1 MSSTIDSSK
10 TDSSEN
16 RPRRFATQAIHAGAA
31 PDPATGARAQPIY
44 FTNGFV
50 FDSTEQAADIFAM
63 RRTGFSYS
71 RGSNPTVA
79 ALERRVAALE
89 GAKAAV
95 AVSSGQSAVLL
106 VLMTLMKSGEAYVAS
121 PRLFGGSLGLMRR
134 LDGRYDLKPQF
145 AAGLDPADF
154 EAAITPQTRAIVC
167 ESIVNPCAT
176 VVDLAGIAEVA
187 RRHGLPLV
195 VDNTLASPA
204 LIRPIEYGA
213 DIVVHSTSKFLGGS
227 GQTIGGV
234 ICDAGRFD
242 WNRPGRYNLVNEP
255 WPDYEGLVVTERFPE
270 IAFAVAC
277 RLFGLRDL
285 GPGLSPMNAF
295 LTLTGI
301 ETLPLRMERHCAN
314 ARAVAAY
321 LKAHPAVAWVSYP
334 GLPGQPG
341 EEIANRYVPN
351 GPGSIF
357 TFALKGGEP
366 AALRFITALELVS
379 HLVNIGEIKSLAIHP
394 ATTTHRQL
402 LPEEKAASL
411 VGPETVRLSIGLE
424 NVEDIIADIEQALAR
439 AG

>member
-1 MSSTIDSSK
+1 MATE
-10 TDSSEN
+10 T
-16 RPRRFATQAIHAGAA
+16 RTHRFATQSVHAGAS
-31 PDPATGARAQPIY
+31 PDPSTGARVQPIY

-63 RRTGFSYS
+63 RKTGFSYS

-106 VLMTLMKSGEAYVAS
+106 VLMTLMQSGDAYVAS

-145 AAGLDPADF
+145 AKGLTPADF
-154 EAAITPQTRAIVC
+154 EAQITPQTKAIVC

-176 VVDLAGIAEVA
+176 VMDLVGISEVA
-187 RRHGLPLV
+187 RRHNLPLV

-227 GQTIGGV
+227 GQTIGGI

-242 WNRPGRYNLVNEP
+242 WTATGGRYNLITEP
-255 WPDYEGLVVTERFPE
+255 WSDYDGLVITERFPE
-270 IAFAVAC
+270 ISFAVAC

-301 ETLPLRMERHCAN
+301 ETLPLRMARHCSN
-314 ARAVAAY
+314 ARTVAAH
-321 LKAHPAVAWVSYP
+321 LKDHPAVEWVSYP
-334 GLPGQPG
+334 ALPGQPG
-341 EEIANRYVPN
+341 ESMAACYVPQ

-357 TFALKGGEP
+357 TFALKGGE
-366 AALRFITALELVS
+366 AAAKTFITSLELIS

-402 LPEEKAASL
+402 GDADKAAAM

-424 NVEDIIADIEQALAR
+424 NVEDLIADIDQALAKLS
-439 AG
+439 

>member
-1 MSSTIDSSK
+1 MSDKPT
-10 TDSSEN
+10 T
-16 RPRRFATQAIHAGAA
+16 PRFATQAIHAGAS
-31 PDPATGARAQPIY
+31 PDPATGARVQPIY

-50 FDSTEQAADIFAM
+50 FDSTEQAADIFNM

-89 GAKAAV
+89 GAKAAI

-106 VLMTLMKSGEAYVAS
+106 VMLTLMKSGDAYVAS

-145 AAGLDPADF
+145 AKGLTPADF
-154 EAAITPQTRAIVC
+154 EAAITPQTRAIIC

-176 VVDLAGIAEVA
+176 VMDIAGIAEVA

-227 GQTIGGV
+227 GQTIGGM

-242 WNRPGRYNLVNEP
+242 WTKTDHYNLITGP
-255 WPDYEGLVVTERFPE
+255 WPDYDGLVITERFPDNP
-270 IAFAVAC
+270 FAVAC

-314 ARAVAAY
+314 ARTVAAY
-321 LKAHPAVAWVSYP
+321 LKDHPSVAWVSYP

-341 EEIANRYVPN
+341 EALAQRYVPN
-351 GPGSIF
+351 GPGAIF

-366 AALRFITALELVS
+366 AALKFIMSLELIS

-402 LPEEKAASL
+402 PRDEKEAAC
-411 VGPETVRLSIGLE
+411 VGPDTVRLSIGLE
-424 NVEDIIADIEQALAR
+424 NVEDLIADIAQALAQV
-439 AG
+439 G

>member
-1 MSSTIDSSK
+1 MTAEPK
-10 TDSSEN
+10 TL
-16 RPRRFATQAIHAGAA
+16 RFATQAVHAGAA
-31 PDPATGARAQPIY
+31 PDPATGARVQPIY

-63 RRTGFSYS
+63 RKTGFSYS

-106 VLMTLMKSGEAYVAS
+106 VMMTLMQTGDAYVAS

-134 LDGRYDLKPQF
+134 LEGRYDLTPQF
-145 AAGLDPADF
+145 AADLTPEAF
-154 EAAITPQTRAIVC
+154 EAAITPQTKAIIC

-176 VVDLAGIAEVA
+176 VMDIEGIAAVA
-187 RRHGLPLV
+187 KRHGLPLV
-195 VDNTLASPA
+195 IDNTLASPA

-227 GQTIGGV
+227 GQVIGGM
-234 ICDAGRFD
+234 ICDAGTFD
-242 WNRPGRYNLVNEP
+242 WKAQGSRYNLINDP
-255 WPDYEGLVVTERFPE
+255 WPDYDGLIVSDRFPE
-270 IAFAVAC
+270 ISFAVAC

-314 ARAVAAY
+314 AKAVAAY
-321 LKAHPAVAWVSYP
+321 LKDHPAVDWVSYP
-334 GLPGQPG
+334 ALPGQKG
-341 EEIANRYVPN
+341 EALANRYVPQ

-366 AALRFITALELVS
+366 AALAFIANLELVS
-379 HLVNIGEIKSLAIHP
+379 HLVNIGEIKSLVIHP

-402 LPEEKAASL
+402 RPEERAAAC

-424 NVEDIIADIEQALAR
+424 DPEDLIADIEQALAKV
-439 AG
+439 GG

>member
-1 MSSTIDSSK
+1 MPDETR
-10 TDSSEN
+10 TH
-16 RPRRFATQAIHAGAA
+16 RLATQAIHAGAA
-31 PDPATGARAQPIY
+31 PDPATGARVQPIY

-50 FDSTEQAADIFAM
+50 FDSTEQAADIFAV

-95 AVSSGQSAVLL
+95 AVASGQSAVLL
-106 VLMTLMKSGEAYVAS
+106 VLMTLMRSGDAYVAS

-134 LDGRYDLKPQF
+134 LDGRYDLRPQF
-145 AAGLDPADF
+145 AGGLDPEDF
-154 EAAITPQTRAIVC
+154 EAAITPETRAIVC
-167 ESIVNPCAT
+167 ESIVNPCAA
-176 VVDLAGIAEVA
+176 VMDLDGIAAVA

-204 LIRPIEYGA
+204 LIRPIEHGA
-213 DIVVHSTSKFLGGS
+213 DIVVHSTSKFLSGS
-227 GQTIGGV
+227 GQCIGGL

-242 WNRPGRYNLVNEP
+242 WAATGARYNLVTEP
-255 WPDYEGLVVTERFPE
+255 WPDYDGLVIAERFPE
-270 IAFAVAC
+270 TGFATAC

-314 ARAVAAY
+314 ARVVAAY
-321 LKAHPAVAWVSYP
+321 LKDHPAVDWVSYP
-334 GLPGQPG
+334 ALPGQPG
-341 EEIANRYVPN
+341 EALAARYAPE
-351 GPGSIF
+351 GPGAIF
-357 TFALKGGEP
+357 TFALRGGEP
-366 AALRFITALELVS
+366 AALRFIASLELVS

-402 LPEEKAASL
+402 RDDEKAAAR

-424 NVEDIIADIEQALAR
+424 TVEDLIADIGQALAR

>member
-1 MSSTIDSSK
+1 
-10 TDSSEN
+10 
-16 RPRRFATQAIHAGAA
+16 
-31 PDPATGARAQPIY
+31 
-44 FTNGFV
+44 
-50 FDSTEQAADIFAM
+50 M

-89 GAKAAV
+89 GAASAV
-95 AVSSGQSAVLL
+95 AVSSGQSALL
-106 VLMTLMKSGEAYVAS
+106 LILMTLMKSGDAYVVS
-121 PRLFGGSLGLMRR
+121 PRLFGGSLGLMNR
-134 LDGRYDLKPQF
+134 LDGRYDMKAQF
-145 AAGLDPADF
+145 AKGLDPADF
-154 EAAITPQTRAIVC
+154 EAAITPETKAIVC

-176 VVDLAGIAEVA
+176 VMDIAGIAEVA
-187 RRHGLPLV
+187 RRHKLPLV

-204 LIRPIEYGA
+204 LIRPIEHGA
-213 DIVVHSTSKFLGGS
+213 DIVMHSTSKFLGGS

-242 WNRPGRYNLVNEP
+242 WKAAGDRYNLIAEP
-255 WPDYEGLVVTERFPE
+255 WEDYDGLVITERFPDFS
-270 IAFAVAC
+270 FAVAC
-277 RLFGLRDL
+277 RLFGLREL

-301 ETLPLRMERHCAN
+301 ETLPLRMARHCAN
-314 ARAVAAY
+314 AKAVAGF
-321 LKAHPAVAWVSYP
+321 LKDHPAVAWVSYP
-334 GLPGQPG
+334 ALPGQAG
-341 EEIANRYVPN
+341 EAMAAKYVPD

-366 AALRFITALELVS
+366 AAIRFIMGLKLVS

-402 LPEEKAASL
+402 LPHEKAAAL

-424 NVEDIIADIEQALAR
+424 NAEDLIADIAQALAQVD
-439 AG
+439 

>member
-1 MSSTIDSSK
+1 MATE
-10 TDSSEN
+10 T
-16 RPRRFATQAIHAGAA
+16 RPQRFATAAIHAGAA
-31 PDPATGARAQPIY
+31 PDPATGARVQPIY

-50 FDSTEQAADIFAM
+50 FESTEQAADIFAM

-89 GAKAAV
+89 GAASAV
-95 AVSSGQSAVLL
+95 AVSSGQSALL
-106 VLMTLMKSGEAYVAS
+106 LILMTLMKSGDAYVVS
-121 PRLFGGSLGLMRR
+121 PRLFGGSLGLMNR
-134 LDGRYDLKPQF
+134 LDGRYDMKAQF
-145 AAGLDPADF
+145 AKGLDPADF
-154 EAAITPQTRAIVC
+154 EAAITPETKAIVC

-176 VVDLAGIAEVA
+176 VMDIAGIAEVA
-187 RRHGLPLV
+187 RRHKLPLV

-204 LIRPIEYGA
+204 LIRPIEHGA
-213 DIVVHSTSKFLGGS
+213 DIVMHSTSKFLGGS

-242 WNRPGRYNLVNEP
+242 WKAAGDRYNLIAEP
-255 WPDYEGLVVTERFPE
+255 WEDYDGLVITERFPDFS
-270 IAFAVAC
+270 FAVAC
-277 RLFGLRDL
+277 RLFGLREL

-301 ETLPLRMERHCAN
+301 ETLPLRMARHCAN
-314 ARAVAAY
+314 AKAVAGF
-321 LKAHPAVAWVSYP
+321 LKDHPAVAWVSYP
-334 GLPGQPG
+334 ALPGQAG
-341 EEIANRYVPN
+341 EAMAAKYVPD

-366 AALRFITALELVS
+366 AAIRFIMGLKLVS

-402 LPEEKAASL
+402 LPHEKAAAL

-424 NVEDIIADIEQALAR
+424 NAEDLIADIAQALAQI
-439 AG
+439 G

>member
-1 MSSTIDSSK
+1 MTDTPK
-10 TDSSEN
+10 T
-16 RPRRFATQAIHAGAA
+16 PRFATQAIHAGAS

-50 FDSTEQAADIFAM
+50 FDSTEQAADIFNM

-89 GAKAAV
+89 GAKAAI
-95 AVSSGQSAVLL
+95 AVSSGQSALLL
-106 VLMTLMKSGEAYVAS
+106 VMLTLMKSGDAYVAS

-134 LDGRYDLKPQF
+134 LDGRYDLKPLF
-145 AAGLDPADF
+145 AKGLTPADF
-154 EAAITPQTRAIVC
+154 EAAITPETRAIIC

-176 VVDLAGIAEVA
+176 VMDIAGIAEVA

-204 LIRPIEYGA
+204 LIRPIEHGA

-242 WNRPGRYNLVNEP
+242 WTRTDHYNLITGA
-255 WPDYEGLVVTERFPE
+255 WPDYDGLVITERFPDNP
-270 IAFAVAC
+270 FAVAC

-301 ETLPLRMERHCAN
+301 ETLPLRMARHCAN
-314 ARAVAAY
+314 ARTVAAY
-321 LKAHPAVAWVSYP
+321 LKDHPAVAWVSYP

-341 EEIANRYVPN
+341 EALAQRYVPQ

-366 AALRFITALELVS
+366 AALTFITSLELIS

-402 LPEEKAASL
+402 PKDEKEAAC
-411 VGPETVRLSIGLE
+411 VGPDTVRLSIGLE
-424 NVEDIIADIEQALAR
+424 NVEDLIADIAQALAQV
-439 AG
+439 G

>member
-1 MSSTIDSSK
+1 MATE
-10 TDSSEN
+10 T
-16 RPRRFATQAIHAGAA
+16 RPQRFATAAIHAGAA

-50 FDSTEQAADIFAM
+50 FESTEQAADIFAM

-89 GAKAAV
+89 GATSAV
-95 AVSSGQSAVLL
+95 AVSSGQSALL
-106 VLMTLMKSGEAYVAS
+106 LILMTLMKSGDAYVVS
-121 PRLFGGSLGLMRR
+121 PRLFGGSLGLINR
-134 LDGRYDLKPQF
+134 LDGRYDMKAQF
-145 AAGLDPADF
+145 AKGLDPADF
-154 EAAITPQTRAIVC
+154 EAAITPETKAIVC

-176 VVDLAGIAEVA
+176 VMDLEGIAEVA
-187 RRHGLPLV
+187 RRHKLPLI

-213 DIVVHSTSKFLGGS
+213 DIVMHSTSKFLGGS

-242 WNRPGRYNLVNEP
+242 WAAQADRYNLVAEP
-255 WPDYEGLVVTERFPE
+255 WEDYDGLVVTERFPDFS
-270 IAFAVAC
+270 FAVAC
-277 RLFGLRDL
+277 RLFGLREL

-301 ETLPLRMERHCAN
+301 ETLPLRMARHCAN
-314 ARAVAAY
+314 AKAVAGF
-321 LKAHPAVAWVSYP
+321 LRDHPAVAWVSYP
-334 GLPGQPG
+334 ALPGQAG
-341 EEIANRYVPN
+341 EALAAQYVPE

-366 AALRFITALELVS
+366 AAKRFIMSLKLIS

-402 LPEEKAASL
+402 LPHEKAAAL

-424 NVEDIIADIEQALAR
+424 NVDDLIADIEQALAQV
-439 AG
+439 G

>member
-1 MSSTIDSSK
+1 MTDTPK
-10 TDSSEN
+10 T
-16 RPRRFATQAIHAGAA
+16 PRFATQAIHAGAS

-50 FDSTEQAADIFAM
+50 FDSTEQAADIFNM

-89 GAKAAV
+89 GAKAAI
-95 AVSSGQSAVLL
+95 AVSSGQSALLL
-106 VLMTLMKSGEAYVAS
+106 VMLTLMKSGDAYVAS

-134 LDGRYDLKPQF
+134 LDGRYDLKPLF
-145 AAGLDPADF
+145 AKGLTPADF
-154 EAAITPQTRAIVC
+154 EAAITPVTRAIIC

-176 VVDLAGIAEVA
+176 VMDIAGIAEVA

-204 LIRPIEYGA
+204 LIRPIEHGA

-242 WNRPGRYNLVNEP
+242 WTRTDHYNLITGA
-255 WPDYEGLVVTERFPE
+255 WPDYDGLVITERFPDNP
-270 IAFAVAC
+270 FAVAC

-301 ETLPLRMERHCAN
+301 ETLPLRMARHCAN
-314 ARAVAAY
+314 ARTVAAY
-321 LKAHPAVAWVSYP
+321 LKDHPAVAWVSYP

-341 EEIANRYVPN
+341 EALAQRYVPQ

-366 AALRFITALELVS
+366 AALTFITSLELIS

-402 LPEEKAASL
+402 PKDEKEAAC
-411 VGPETVRLSIGLE
+411 VGPDTVRLSIGLE
-424 NVEDIIADIEQALAR
+424 NVEDLIADIAQALAQV
-439 AG
+439 G

>member
-1 MSSTIDSSK
+1 MTDAKATPAK
-10 TDSSEN
+10 TH
-16 RPRRFATQAIHAGAA
+16 RFATRAIHAGAS
-31 PDPATGARAQPIY
+31 PDPATGARVQPIY

-79 ALERRVAALE
+79 ALERRVADLE

-106 VLMTLMKSGEAYVAS
+106 VLMTLLRSGDAYVAS

-134 LDGRYDLKPQF
+134 LDGRYDLHPQF
-145 AAGLDPADF
+145 AAGLTPEDF
-154 EAAITPQTRAIVC
+154 EAAITPRTRAIVC
-167 ESIVNPCAT
+167 ESIVNPCAA
-176 VVDLAGIAEVA
+176 VMDLEGIAAVA
-187 RRHGLPLV
+187 KRHGLPLV

-204 LIRPIEYGA
+204 LIRPIEHGA

-242 WNRPGRYNLVNEP
+242 WARADRYDLINAP
-255 WPDYEGLVVTERFPE
+255 WPDYEGLVVRERFPDMP
-270 IAFAVAC
+270 FAVAC

-301 ETLPLRMERHCAN
+301 ETLPLRMARHCAN
-314 ARAVAAY
+314 ARTVAAY
-321 LKAHPAVAWVSYP
+321 LKDHPKVAWVSYP
-334 GLPGQPG
+334 GLPGQEG
-341 EEIANRYVPN
+341 AALAERYVPQ

-366 AALRFITALELVS
+366 DAIRFIMGLELIS

-394 ATTTHRQL
+394 ASTTHRQL
-402 LPEEKAASL
+402 RPEERDAAR
-411 VGPETVRLSIGLE
+411 VGSETVRLSVGLE
-424 NVEDIIADIEQALAR
+424 NVEDLIADIAQALAKLD
-439 AG
+439 

>member
-1 MSSTIDSSK
+1 MATE
-10 TDSSEN
+10 TQTH
-16 RPRRFATQAIHAGAA
+16 RFATQAIHAGAA

-50 FDSTEQAADIFAM
+50 FEDTQQAADIFAM

-95 AVSSGQSAVLL
+95 AVASGQSAVLM

-121 PRLFGGSLGLMRR
+121 SRLFGGSLGLMNR

-145 AAGLDPADF
+145 TKGLTPADF
-154 EAAITPQTRAIVC
+154 EAAITPETRAIIC

-176 VVDLAGIAEVA
+176 VMDLAGIAAVA

-204 LIRPIEYGA
+204 LIRPIEHGA
-213 DIVVHSTSKFLGGS
+213 DIVIHSTSKFLGGS

-242 WNRPGRYNLVNEP
+242 WAAIPGRYNLMSEP
-255 WPDYEGLVVTERFPE
+255 WADYDGLVLTERFPDF
-270 IAFAVAC
+270 AFASAC
-277 RLFGLRDL
+277 RVFGMREL

-295 LTLTGI
+295 LTLTGV
-301 ETLPLRMERHCAN
+301 ETLPLRMERHCSN
-314 ARAVAAY
+314 AKAVAAF
-321 LKAHPAVAWVSYP
+321 LKDHPAVAWVSYP
-334 GLPGQPG
+334 ALPGQEG
-341 EEIANRYVPN
+341 EAMAARYVPQ

-357 TFALKGGEP
+357 TVALKGGEP
-366 AALRFITALELVS
+366 AAVQFIMGLKLIS

-402 LPEEKAASL
+402 SPADKAAAK

-424 NVEDIIADIEQALAR
+424 SVDDLIADVDQALAQI
-439 AG
+439 G

>member
-1 MSSTIDSSK
+1 MSADSR
-10 TDSSEN
+10 T
-16 RPRRFATQAIHAGAA
+16 PRFATQAIHAGAA
-31 PDPATGARAQPIY
+31 PDPATGARVQPIY

-89 GAKAAV
+89 GAKAAI

-106 VLMTLMKSGEAYVAS
+106 VLMTLMKSGDAYVAS

-145 AAGLDPADF
+145 AKGLTPEDF
-154 EAAITPQTRAIVC
+154 EAAITPETRAIVC

-176 VVDLAGIAEVA
+176 VMDLEGIAAVA

-204 LIRPIEYGA
+204 LIRPIAYGA

-234 ICDAGRFD
+234 ICDAGSFD
-242 WNRPGRYNLVNEP
+242 WTKSGHYNLITEP
-255 WPDYEGLVVTERFPE
+255 WPDYDGLVITERFPE
-270 IAFAVAC
+270 IAFGVAC

-321 LKAHPAVAWVSYP
+321 LKDHPKVAWVSYP

-341 EEIANRYVPN
+341 EALAARYVPQ

-366 AALRFITALELVS
+366 AALKFITSLELVS

-402 LPEEKAASL
+402 AADERAAAC

-424 NVEDIIADIEQALAR
+424 TVEDIIADIEQALAR
-439 AG
+439 LD

>member
-1 MSSTIDSSK
+1 MSETRS
-10 TDSSEN
+10 
-16 RPRRFATQAIHAGAA
+16 PRFATQAIHAGAA
-31 PDPATGARAQPIY
+31 PDPATGARVQPIY

-89 GAKAAV
+89 GAKAAIAV
-95 AVSSGQSAVLL
+95 ASGQSAVLL
-106 VLMTLMKSGEAYVAS
+106 VLLTLMKSGDAYVAS
-121 PRLFGGSLGLMRR
+121 SRLFGGSLGLMRR
-134 LDGRYDLKPQF
+134 LDGRYDIKPQF
-145 AAGLDPADF
+145 TKGLKPEDF
-154 EAAITPQTRAIVC
+154 EAAITPETRAIVC

-176 VVDLAGIAEVA
+176 VMDLEGIAAVA
-187 RRHGLPLV
+187 RRHGLPPI

-204 LIRPIEYGA
+204 LIRPIEHGA

-227 GQTIGGV
+227 GQTIGGI
-234 ICDAGRFD
+234 ICDAGSFE
-242 WNRPGRYNLVNEP
+242 WTKHGHYNLITDP
-255 WPDYEGLVVTERFPE
+255 WPDYDGLVITERFPD
-270 IAFAVAC
+270 ISFAVAC

-314 ARAVAAY
+314 ARVVAAH
-321 LKAHPAVAWVSYP
+321 LRDHPKVAWVSYP

-341 EEIANRYVPN
+341 EALAQRYVPQ

-357 TFALKGGEP
+357 TFALKAGE
-366 AALRFITALELVS
+366 ASALKFITSLELIS

-402 LPEEKAASL
+402 ADSDKEAAC
-411 VGPETVRLSIGLE
+411 VGPNTVRLSIGLE
-424 NVEDIIADIEQALAR
+424 NVEDLVADIDQALAQVD
-439 AG
+439 

>member
-1 MSSTIDSSK
+1 MS
-10 TDSSEN
+10 TD
-16 RPRRFATQAIHAGAA
+16 PTHHRFATQAVHAGAA
-31 PDPATGARAQPIY
+31 PDPATGARVQPIY

-95 AVSSGQSAVLL
+95 AVSSGQSALLL
-106 VLMTLMKSGEAYVAS
+106 VLMTLMQSGDAYVAS

-134 LDGRYDLKPQF
+134 LDGRYDLKPHF
-145 AAGLDPADF
+145 AGDLTPEAF
-154 EAAITPQTRAIVC
+154 EAAITPETKAIVC

-176 VVDLAGIAEVA
+176 VVDIAGVAEVA
-187 RRHGLPLV
+187 RRHRLPLI

-204 LIRPIEYGA
+204 LIRPIEHGA

-242 WNRPGRYNLVNEP
+242 WRAQGSRYNLINDA
-255 WPDYEGLVVTERFPE
+255 WPDYDGLIVSERFPE
-270 IAFAVAC
+270 TSFAVAC

-301 ETLPLRMERHCAN
+301 ETLPLRMERHCSN

-321 LKAHPAVAWVSYP
+321 LQAHPAVAWVSYP
-334 GLPGQPG
+334 ALPGQKG
-341 EEIANRYVPN
+341 EALAARYVPQ

-357 TFALKGGEP
+357 TFALKDGEP
-366 AALRFITALELVS
+366 AALRFITNLELVS

-394 ATTTHRQL
+394 ATTTHRQMR
-402 LPEEKAASL
+402 EHEKAAAC

-424 NVEDIIADIEQALAR
+424 SIEDILADIEQALAKL
-439 AG
+439 G

>member
-1 MSSTIDSSK
+1 M
-10 TDSSEN
+10 TDA
-16 RPRRFATQAIHAGAA
+16 RTYRFATRAIHAGAS
-31 PDPATGARAQPIY
+31 PDPATGARVQPIY

-79 ALERRVAALE
+79 ALERRVADLE

-95 AVSSGQSAVLL
+95 AVASGQSAVLL
-106 VLMTLMKSGEAYVAS
+106 VLMTLLRSGDAYVAS

-134 LDGRYDLKPQF
+134 LDGRYDLHPQF
-145 AAGLDPADF
+145 AAGLSPEDF
-154 EAAITPQTRAIVC
+154 EAAITPRTRAIVC
-167 ESIVNPCAT
+167 ESIVNPCAA
-176 VVDLAGIAEVA
+176 VMDLEGIAAVA

-195 VDNTLASPA
+195 VDSTLASPA
-204 LIRPIEYGA
+204 LIRPIEHGA

-242 WNRPGRYNLVNEP
+242 WNRPDRYDLINAP
-255 WPDYEGLVVTERFPE
+255 WPDYEGLVVRERFPDMP
-270 IAFAVAC
+270 FAVAC

-314 ARAVAAY
+314 AKAVAAY
-321 LKAHPAVAWVSYP
+321 LKDHPAVAWVSYP
-334 GLPGQPG
+334 ALPGQKG
-341 EEIANRYVPN
+341 EALANRYVPQ

-366 AALRFITALELVS
+366 AALQFIAGLELIS

-394 ATTTHRQL
+394 ASTTHRQL
-402 LPEEKAASL
+402 RPEERAAAR
-411 VGPETVRLSIGLE
+411 VGPETVRLSVGLE
-424 NVEDIIADIEQALAR
+424 NAEDLIADIEQALAKLD
-439 AG
+439 

>member
-1 MSSTIDSSK
+1 MTDTPK
-10 TDSSEN
+10 T
-16 RPRRFATQAIHAGAA
+16 PRFATQAIHAGAS

-50 FDSTEQAADIFAM
+50 FDSTEQAADIFNM

-89 GAKAAV
+89 GAKAAI
-95 AVSSGQSAVLL
+95 AVSSGQSALLL
-106 VLMTLMKSGEAYVAS
+106 VMLTLMKSGDAYVAS

-134 LDGRYDLKPQF
+134 LDGRYDLKPLF
-145 AAGLDPADF
+145 AKGLTPADF
-154 EAAITPQTRAIVC
+154 EAAITPETRAIIC

-176 VVDLAGIAEVA
+176 VMDIAGIAEVA

-204 LIRPIEYGA
+204 LIRPIEHGA

-242 WNRPGRYNLVNEP
+242 WTRTDHYNLITGA
-255 WPDYEGLVVTERFPE
+255 WPDYDGLVITERFPDNP
-270 IAFAVAC
+270 FAVAC

-301 ETLPLRMERHCAN
+301 ETLPLRMARHCAN
-314 ARAVAAY
+314 ARTVAAY
-321 LKAHPAVAWVSYP
+321 LKDHPAVAWVSYP

-341 EEIANRYVPN
+341 EALAQRYVPQ

-366 AALRFITALELVS
+366 AALTFITSLELVS

-402 LPEEKAASL
+402 PKDEKEAAC
-411 VGPETVRLSIGLE
+411 VGPDTVRLSIGLE
-424 NVEDIIADIEQALAR
+424 NVEDLIADIAQALAQV
-439 AG
+439 G

>member
-1 MSSTIDSSK
+1 MA
-10 TDSSEN
+10 SET
-16 RPRRFATQAIHAGAA
+16 RPQRFATAAIHAGAA

-50 FDSTEQAADIFAM
+50 FESTEQAADIFAM

-89 GAKAAV
+89 GAASAV
-95 AVSSGQSAVLL
+95 AVSSGQSALL
-106 VLMTLMKSGEAYVAS
+106 LILMTLMRSGDAYVVS
-121 PRLFGGSLGLMRR
+121 PRLFGGSLGLITR
-134 LDGRYDLKPQF
+134 LDGRYDMKAQF
-145 AAGLDPADF
+145 AKGLTPADF
-154 EAAITPQTRAIVC
+154 EAAITPETKAIVC

-176 VVDLAGIAEVA
+176 VMDLAGIAEVA
-187 RRHGLPLV
+187 RRHRLPLV

-204 LIRPIEYGA
+204 LIRPIEHGA
-213 DIVVHSTSKFLGGS
+213 DIVMHSTSKFLGGS

-234 ICDAGRFD
+234 ICDAGTFD
-242 WNRPGRYNLVNEP
+242 WAAAPDRYNLIAEP
-255 WPDYEGLVVTERFPE
+255 WPDYDGLVVTERFPDFS
-270 IAFAVAC
+270 FAVAC
-277 RLFGLRDL
+277 RLFGLREL

-301 ETLPLRMERHCAN
+301 ETLPLRMARHCAN
-314 ARAVAAY
+314 AKAVAGF
-321 LKAHPAVAWVSYP
+321 LRDHPAVDWVSYP
-334 GLPGQPG
+334 ALPGQAG
-341 EEIANRYVPN
+341 EELAAKYVPD

-366 AALRFITALELVS
+366 AAIRFIMGLKLIS

-402 LPEEKAASL
+402 LPHEKAAAL

-424 NVEDIIADIEQALAR
+424 NAEDLIADIAQALAQI
-439 AG
+439 G

>member
-1 MSSTIDSSK
+1 MATE
-10 TDSSEN
+10 T
-16 RPRRFATQAIHAGAA
+16 RAHRFATQSVHAGAA
-31 PDPATGARAQPIY
+31 PDPSTGARVQPIY

-106 VLMTLMKSGEAYVAS
+106 VLMTLMKSGDAYVAS

-145 AAGLDPADF
+145 AKGLTPADF
-154 EAAITPQTRAIVC
+154 EAQITPETKAIVC

-176 VVDLAGIAEVA
+176 VMDLVGIAEVA
-187 RRHGLPLV
+187 KRHNLPLV

-227 GQTIGGV
+227 GQTIGGI

-242 WNRPGRYNLVNEP
+242 WKAAGSRYNLITEP
-255 WPDYEGLVVTERFPE
+255 WPDYDGLVITERFPE
-270 IAFAVAC
+270 ISFAVAC

-301 ETLPLRMERHCAN
+301 ETLPLRMERHCSN
-314 ARAVAAY
+314 ARIVAAH
-321 LKAHPAVAWVSYP
+321 LKDHPAVEWVSYP
-334 GLPGQPG
+334 ALPGQPG
-341 EEIANRYVPN
+341 ESMAACYTPQ

-366 AALRFITALELVS
+366 AAVTFIMALELIS

-402 LPEEKAASL
+402 NDSDKKLAQ

-424 NVEDIIADIEQALAR
+424 NVEDLIADIDQALAKVD
-439 AG
+439 

>member
-1 MSSTIDSSK
+1 MATE
-10 TDSSEN
+10 T
-16 RPRRFATQAIHAGAA
+16 RPLRFATQAVHAGAA

-50 FDSTEQAADIFAM
+50 FESTEQAADIFAM
-63 RRTGFSYS
+63 RRSGFSYS

-95 AVSSGQSAVLL
+95 AISSGQSALL
-106 VLMTLMKSGEAYVAS
+106 VILMCLLRSGDSYVAS
-121 PRLFGGSLGLMRR
+121 PRLFGGSLGLMNRMKP
-134 LDGRYDLKPQF
+134 RYDVTPQF
-145 AAGLDPADF
+145 ARGFTPEDF
-154 EAAITPQTRAIVC
+154 EAAITPETRAIIC

-176 VVDLAGIAEVA
+176 VIDLEGIAAVA
-187 RRHGLPLV
+187 RRHNLPLV

-204 LIRPIEYGA
+204 LIRPIEHGA
-213 DIVVHSTSKFLGGS
+213 DIVMHSTSKFLGGS
-227 GQTIGGV
+227 GQTIGGL

-242 WNRPGRYNLVNEP
+242 WAAARGRYDLINDP
-255 WPDYEGLVVTERFPE
+255 WEDYDGLVVSERFPDT
-270 IAFAVAC
+270 AFATVC
-277 RLFGLRDL
+277 RLFGLREI

-301 ETLPLRMERHCAN
+301 ETLPLRMKRHCSN
-314 ARAVAAY
+314 AKAVAAF
-321 LKAHPAVAWVSYP
+321 LKDHPAVEWVSYP
-334 GLPGQPG
+334 ALPGQPG
-341 EEIANRYVPN
+341 EALAARYVPD

-357 TFALKGGEP
+357 TFALKGGE
-366 AALRFITALELVS
+366 AAAVTFITSLELVS

-402 LPEEKAASL
+402 NDRDKAAAL

-424 NVEDIIADIEQALAR
+424 NVEDLIADIAQALDQVA
-439 AG
+439 A

>member
-1 MSSTIDSSK
+1 MSADKS
-10 TDSSEN
+10 
-16 RPRRFATQAIHAGAA
+16 PHRFATQAIHAGAA
-31 PDPATGARAQPIY
+31 PDPATGARVQPIY

-50 FDSTEQAADIFAM
+50 FDSTDQAADIFAM

-89 GAKAAV
+89 GAKAAI

-106 VLMTLMKSGEAYVAS
+106 VLMTLMRSGEAYVTA

-134 LDGRYDLKPQF
+134 LEHRYDLKPQF

-176 VVDLAGIAEVA
+176 VVDIAGIAEVA

-195 VDNTLASPA
+195 VDSTLATPA
-204 LIRPIEYGA
+204 LIRPIEHGA

-227 GQTIGGV
+227 GQTIGGL

-242 WNRPGRYNLVNEP
+242 WNRPGRYNLMNEP
-255 WPDYEGLVVTERFPE
+255 WPDYDGLVVTERFPDMP
-270 IAFAVAC
+270 FGVAC

-301 ETLPLRMERHCAN
+301 ETLPLRMERHCSN
-314 ARAVAAY
+314 ARTVAAF
-321 LKAHPAVAWVSYP
+321 LKDHPAVAWVSYP
-334 GLPGQPG
+334 GLPGQSG
-341 EEIANRYVPN
+341 EELARRYVPQ

-357 TFALKGGEP
+357 TFALKAGEP
-366 AALRFITALELVS
+366 AALRFIAALELVS

-402 LPEEKAASL
+402 RPEERAAAM

-424 NVEDIIADIEQALAR
+424 NAEDLIADIAQALDR

>member
-1 MSSTIDSSK
+1 MSDTRSH
-10 TDSSEN
+10 
-16 RPRRFATQAIHAGAA
+16 RFATQAIHAGAA
-31 PDPATGARAQPIY
+31 PDPATGARVQPIY

-106 VLMTLMKSGEAYVAS
+106 VLLTLMRSGDAYVAS
-121 PRLFGGSLGLMRR
+121 SRLFGGSLGLMRR
-134 LDGRYDLKPQF
+134 LDGRYNLKPQF
-145 AAGLDPADF
+145 TKGLTPEDF
-154 EAAITPQTRAIVC
+154 EAAITPETRAIVC

-176 VVDLAGIAEVA
+176 VMDLEGIAAVA
-187 RRHGLPLV
+187 RRHGLPLI

-204 LIRPIEYGA
+204 LIRPIEHGA

-234 ICDAGRFD
+234 ICDAGSFE
-242 WNRPGRYNLVNEP
+242 WTKHGHYNLITDP
-255 WPDYEGLVVTERFPE
+255 WPDYDGLVITERFPD
-270 IAFAVAC
+270 ISFAVAC

-301 ETLPLRMERHCAN
+301 ETLPLRMARHCAN
-314 ARAVAAY
+314 ARAVAAH
-321 LKAHPAVAWVSYP
+321 LKDHAKVAWVSYP
-334 GLPGQPG
+334 DLPGQTG
-341 EEIANRYVPN
+341 EALAKRYVPQ

-357 TFALKGGEP
+357 TFALKAGKTS
-366 AALRFITALELVS
+366 ALKFITSLELIS

-402 LPEEKAASL
+402 DDSDKAAAC
-411 VGPETVRLSIGLE
+411 VGPDTVRLSIGLE
-424 NVEDIIADIEQALAR
+424 NVEDLIADIDQALAQVD
-439 AG
+439 

>member
-1 MSSTIDSSK
+1 MSADT
-10 TDSSEN
+10 
-16 RPRRFATQAIHAGAA
+16 RPPRFATQAIHAGAA
-31 PDPATGARAQPIY
+31 PDPATGARVQPIY

-89 GAKAAV
+89 GAKAAI

-106 VLMTLMKSGEAYVAS
+106 VLMTLMKSGDAYVSS

-145 AAGLDPADF
+145 ARGLTPEDF
-154 EAAITPQTRAIVC
+154 EAAITPETRAIVC

-176 VVDLAGIAEVA
+176 VMDLEGIAAVA

-227 GQTIGGV
+227 GQTIGGI
-234 ICDAGRFD
+234 ICDAGSFD
-242 WNRPGRYNLVNEP
+242 WTKHGHYNLITDP
-255 WPDYEGLVVTERFPE
+255 WPDYDGLVITERFPE
-270 IAFAVAC
+270 ISFAVAC

-321 LKAHPAVAWVSYP
+321 LKDHPKVAWVSYP
-334 GLPGQPG
+334 GLPGQNG
-341 EEIANRYVPN
+341 EDLARRYVPQ

-357 TFALKGGEP
+357 TFALRGGEP
-366 AALRFITALELVS
+366 SALKFITSLELIS

-402 LPEEKAASL
+402 DESEKAAAC

-424 NVEDIIADIEQALAR
+424 TVEDLIADVEQALAQVD
-439 AG
+439 

>member
-1 MSSTIDSSK
+1 MTDTPK
-10 TDSSEN
+10 T
-16 RPRRFATQAIHAGAA
+16 PRFATQAIHAGAS

-50 FDSTEQAADIFAM
+50 FDSTEQAADIFNM

-95 AVSSGQSAVLL
+95 AVSSGQSALLL
-106 VLMTLMKSGEAYVAS
+106 VMLTLMKSGDAYVAS

-134 LDGRYDLKPQF
+134 LDGRYDLKPLF
-145 AAGLDPADF
+145 AKGLTPADF
-154 EAAITPQTRAIVC
+154 EAAITPETRAIIC

-176 VVDLAGIAEVA
+176 VMDVEGIAAVA

-204 LIRPIEYGA
+204 LIRPIEHGA

-242 WNRPGRYNLVNEP
+242 WAKTDHYNLITGE
-255 WPDYEGLVVTERFPE
+255 WPDYDGLVITERFPDNP
-270 IAFAVAC
+270 FAVAC

-301 ETLPLRMERHCAN
+301 ETLPLRMARHCAN
-314 ARAVAAY
+314 ARTVAAY
-321 LKAHPAVAWVSYP
+321 LKDHPAVAWVSYP

-341 EEIANRYVPN
+341 EALARRYVPQ

-366 AALRFITALELVS
+366 AALKFITSLELIS

-402 LPEEKAASL
+402 PKDEKEAAC
-411 VGPETVRLSIGLE
+411 VGPDTVRLSIGLE
-424 NVEDIIADIEQALAR
+424 NVEDLVADIEQALAQV
-439 AG
+439 G